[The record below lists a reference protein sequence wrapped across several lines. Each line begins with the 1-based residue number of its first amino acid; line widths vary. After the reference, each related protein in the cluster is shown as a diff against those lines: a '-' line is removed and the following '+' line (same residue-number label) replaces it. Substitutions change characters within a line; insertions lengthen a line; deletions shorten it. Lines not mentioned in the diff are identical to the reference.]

1 MIVRILGR
9 LSRLA
14 RVIVVGGLALGVVS
28 AAGAKPPQRSA
39 GSFCGTVDGAP
50 WVAKVQL
57 GHQVATLA
65 DELYWVWKKRVDCDA
80 ALEKTAFL
88 THALGTKYMRLGDLG
103 DFKCTAIRPSKRSH
117 FLLLRPRGAQ
127 GVCRNIRPNSV
138 ARFEWRPVG
147 FPRH

>member
-1 MIVRILGR
+1 
-9 LSRLA
+9 
-14 RVIVVGGLALGVVS
+14 VVSGLALSVVS

-39 GSFCGTVDGAP
+39 GSFCGTVDGAR

-65 DELYWVWKKRVDCDA
+65 DELYWVWKKRVDCDS
-80 ALEKTAFL
+80 ALQKTAFL
-88 THALGTKYMRLGDLG
+88 THALGTKYMRLGGLG

-117 FLLLRPRGAQ
+117 FLLLKPRGAQ
-127 GVCRNIRPNSV
+127 GVCRNIRLNSV